1 MVWTPSLIRRVAQS
15 ASKASEH
22 AMGGRDV
29 SEKPLLSKCHA
40 GKENIGLRDDESDEI
55 CVLAQPLRAAPVNP
69 SLQGC

>member
-1 MVWTPSLIRRVAQS
+1 MVWKPSLIRRGAQS
-15 ASKASEH
+15 ASTASEH

-29 SEKPLLSKCHA
+29 SEQPLLSKGHA
-40 GKENIGLRDDESDEI
+40 GKEDIGLRNDDSDEI